1 MDMTWVTDRI
11 AVGGGI
17 WVEERM
23 AEVAQAG
30 VTHVIDM
37 QIEFDDTPLGE
48 AGGSG
53 SAVESGGRRFYAQ
66 ERGGL

>member
-23 AEVAQAG
+23 AEVAALLQGFRHTVCLEVYSPGAL
-30 VTHVIDM
+30 DASLKRLM
-37 QIEFDDTPLGE
+37 N
-48 AGGSG
+48 AWNRWK
-53 SAVESGGRRFYAQ
+53 VEG
-66 ERGGL
+66 